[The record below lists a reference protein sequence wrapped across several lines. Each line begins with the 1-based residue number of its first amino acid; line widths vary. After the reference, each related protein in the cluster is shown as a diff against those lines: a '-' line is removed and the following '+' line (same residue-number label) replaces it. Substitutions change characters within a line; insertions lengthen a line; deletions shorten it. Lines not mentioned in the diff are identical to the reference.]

1 MLHFITNLW
10 YDYFGGKGIR
20 ESEYLQNQNKITIK
34 IATRIEA
41 LDNNEIY
48 VMRLADEEPI

>member
-1 MLHFITNLW
+1 
-10 YDYFGGKGIR
+10 
-20 ESEYLQNQNKITIK
+20 LQNQNKITIK

>member
-20 ESEYLQNQNKITIK
+20 ESEYLPNQNKITIK
-34 IATRIEA
+34 IATRIE
-41 LDNNEIY
+41 DSVKKRIY